1 MVKYFVF
8 LFFLFPSIIFAGPL
22 DLEEIK
28 KECFKEY
35 QNESSNEYT
44 KCLKTKINN
53 ILYKKK
59 NDN

>member
-1 MVKYFVF
+1 MIKYFVF
-8 LFFLFPSIIFAGPL
+8 LLTVFPSIILAGPL

-28 KECFKEY
+28 KECFKKY
-35 QNESSNEYT
+35 QSESSNEYT